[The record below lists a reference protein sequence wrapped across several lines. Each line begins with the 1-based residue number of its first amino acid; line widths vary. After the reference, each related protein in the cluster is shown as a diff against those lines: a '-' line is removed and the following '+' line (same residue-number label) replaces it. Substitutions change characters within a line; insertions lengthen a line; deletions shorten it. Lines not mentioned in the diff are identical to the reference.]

1 MTRRRDG
8 NSHECCTPPVRYSE
22 NANAIE
28 ALEAAR
34 QMPPGALRIEAL
46 RQAGL
51 LRHAAELDGVIFA
64 KRGRPRK

>member
-1 MTRRRDG
+1 MARRQDSDL
-8 NSHECCTPPVRYSE
+8 NDCCAPPDRYSK
-22 NANAIE
+22 NANAID

-34 QMPPGALRIEAL
+34 LMPPGALRIEAL